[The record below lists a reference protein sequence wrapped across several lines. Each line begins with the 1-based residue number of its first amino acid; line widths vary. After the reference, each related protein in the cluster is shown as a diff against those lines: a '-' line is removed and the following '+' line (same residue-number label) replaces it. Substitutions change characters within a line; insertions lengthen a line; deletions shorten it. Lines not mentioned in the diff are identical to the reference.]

1 MTDLFCERL
10 KSLRKSAGITQQE
23 LADGLGVHFQTVSKW
38 ERGVSMP
45 DFALLGEI
53 AQKLGVSL
61 EKLLGQSEEECYTG
75 SYDMS
80 AFGKAVAAA
89 RKGSGESQ
97 DELASALNVTG
108 DVVSKWE
115 RGVVCPDAEQLCA
128 IARHFSQPASKLYYA
143 VPSAYTPKLIA
154 KRNVKTVTWA
164 VALTALLVAALCLAV
179 FLGLAEGTY
188 DVTVDGK
195 VYAVSASDWFSP
207 TPAEKTG
214 YVFSHYIDKK
224 GKRVDFPLK
233 VRSDT
238 EFFAVYVPTEYK
250 LDYWLNGGIMQNAS
264 YSFTMES
271 GVVQLPV
278 PTKRNA
284 QFLGWYLTPDYSG
297 EAVTSV
303 TCQGN
308 DVSLYARWSDN
319 QCSVRYVLNGGML
332 IENNPETV
340 TDYEVALNVPVRSGY
355 VFLGWYDSPEG
366 GDRYE
371 KIGGGNSNLTLYAL
385 WQQEGGT
392 FGISYETDG
401 GSVSGNN
408 PSEVLAGDVHLLAP
422 AQKHGYDFVGWN
434 TSADGSGKYVEVLY
448 GVQQDTVLY
457 AVFTP
462 KIYTV
467 VYHLEDGSYYGAE
480 VNPNKVTYGD
490 VVELLP
496 LRKAGHVFKGWTD
509 VHGNEV
515 TQIDS
520 GNVEGITAL
529 YARFE
534 AVLYTVTLD
543 GNGGTFL
550 LEDRQMGYAELKIA
564 FGETLTLP
572 QCTFLGSVFLG
583 WQDETGSFVQQVDVT
598 NVGNMLL
605 TAAYVEADRLFTV
618 TLQTEG
624 GEMDSPNVIRAAY
637 GQNVPLPEPEKN
649 GYLFLGWNTSS
660 DGSGE
665 YFSAIDGISDDVVL
679 YAVWQE
685 IKVVGD
691 EKDFSYQAG
700 AESATITGYHGAF
713 GAEVDLVIPDF
724 VGGKPVVAL
733 GENFFTGLSE
743 RGEVVF
749 NSIVIP
755 SSVTHIGEKAFC
767 QITVNQPLV
776 IPASV
781 QTIGEMAFWYC
792 KLEIKF
798 QGTIKEI
805 PQMAFQGT
813 KLLGN
818 FVLPEG
824 VQRICRHAFNNAIIS
839 GGGIILPQSLKY
851 VETSAF
857 HNASFAVYLPEGV
870 FVERYAF
877 GENCTVYVSEQ
888 QVASYPD
895 EWCLGNVIYL
905 TDDAGVTL
913 VDDEQTFVSDKAFYL
928 PKPYKQG
935 YLFCGWQN
943 EQGNLHNGFY
953 VAQQTEVLT
962 AVYAKQTSDGQS
974 VSADVSKTFAVKCD
988 ESSGS
993 VSFTLDLPDMQT
1005 YTLSVSVATCGAKV
1019 KVISDYY
1026 YEIEDGVVYTHRGET
1041 FRADVSCPVWGTTVV
1056 FTITVTLV

>member
-1 MTDLFCERL
+1 
-10 KSLRKSAGITQQE
+10 
-23 LADGLGVHFQTVSKW
+23 
-38 ERGVSMP
+38 
-45 DFALLGEI
+45 
-53 AQKLGVSL
+53 
-61 EKLLGQSEEECYTG
+61 
-75 SYDMS
+75 
-80 AFGKAVAAA
+80 
-89 RKGSGESQ
+89 
-97 DELASALNVTG
+97 
-108 DVVSKWE
+108 
-115 RGVVCPDAEQLCA
+115 
-128 IARHFSQPASKLYYA
+128 
-143 VPSAYTPKLIA
+143 
-154 KRNVKTVTWA
+154 
-164 VALTALLVAALCLAV
+164 
-179 FLGLAEGTY
+179 
-188 DVTVDGK
+188 
-195 VYAVSASDWFSP
+195 
-207 TPAEKTG
+207 
-214 YVFSHYIDKK
+214 
-224 GKRVDFPLK
+224 
-233 VRSDT
+233 
-238 EFFAVYVPTEYK
+238 
-250 LDYWLNGGIMQNAS
+250 
-264 YSFTMES
+264 
-271 GVVQLPV
+271 
-278 PTKRNA
+278 
-284 QFLGWYLTPDYSG
+284 
-297 EAVTSV
+297 
-303 TCQGN
+303 
-308 DVSLYARWSDN
+308 
-319 QCSVRYVLNGGML
+319 
-332 IENNPETV
+332 
-340 TDYEVALNVPVRSGY
+340 
-355 VFLGWYDSPEG
+355 
-366 GDRYE
+366 
-371 KIGGGNSNLTLYAL
+371 
-385 WQQEGGT
+385 
-392 FGISYETDG
+392 
-401 GSVSGNN
+401 
-408 PSEVLAGDVHLLAP
+408 
-422 AQKHGYDFVGWN
+422 
-434 TSADGSGKYVEVLY
+434 
-448 GVQQDTVLY
+448 
-457 AVFTP
+457 
-462 KIYTV
+462 
-467 VYHLEDGSYYGAE
+467 
-480 VNPNKVTYGD
+480 
-490 VVELLP
+490 
-496 LRKAGHVFKGWTD
+496 
-509 VHGNEV
+509 
-515 TQIDS
+515 
-520 GNVEGITAL
+520 
-529 YARFE
+529 
-534 AVLYTVTLD
+534 
-543 GNGGTFL
+543 
-550 LEDRQMGYAELKIA
+550 MGYAELKIA

-665 YFSAIDGISDDVVL
+665 YFFAIDGISGDIVL

-691 EKDFSYQAG
+691 ERDFSYQAG
-700 AESATITGYHGAF
+700 AESATITNYHGAF

-877 GENCTVYVSEQ
+877 GENCIVYVSEQ

-895 EWCLGNVIYL
+895 DWSLGNVIYL

-935 YLFCGWQN
+935 YLFCGWQD
-943 EQGNLHNGFY
+943 EQGSLHNGFY

-974 VSADVSKTFAVKCD
+974 VSADVIKTFAVKCD